1 MTQTTRI
8 LIVTARDDQRTPTRQ
23 ALALQDFEIVDA
35 PEYAEAYTR
44 LLNSQFDLIVIESDG
59 VARDSIEFI
68 KRVRATPQLAG
79 ILILIMAEWGTGEP
93 TLALTAGADAF
104 EPIDAQPFDPSRL
117 ISSIERL
124 LGHQEAAANLR
135 IL

>member
-8 LIVTARDDQRTPTRQ
+8 LMVTSDDQRTTTRQ
-23 ALALQDFEIVDA
+23 ALALQDFEIVDT
-35 PEYAEAYTR
+35 PEYTAAHA
-44 LLNSQFDLIVIESDG
+44 LLLDSHFDLVVIKSDG
-59 VARDSIEFI
+59 AARDSIEFI
-68 KRVRATPQLAG
+68 KCVRATPQLAG

-93 TLALTAGADAF
+93 TLALAAGADAF

-124 LGHQEAAANLR
+124 LGRQEAAANLE

>member
-8 LIVTARDDQRTPTRQ
+8 LIVTSDDQRTPGRR

-35 PEYAEAYTR
+35 PDYTAAHA
-44 LLNSQFDLIVIESDG
+44 LLLDSHFDLIVIESDG
-59 VARDSIEFI
+59 AARDNIEFI

-79 ILILIMAEWGTGEP
+79 ILILIVAEWGTGEP
-93 TLALTAGADAF
+93 TLALAAGADAF

-124 LGHQEAAANLR
+124 LGRQEAAANLE